1 MLKRIKNIKWLLPV
15 YFLAATLA
23 TLLLAI
29 AGWVYLST
37 QREAP
42 AASLWVEYAL
52 LLLLIAPATGYFVAR
67 RYQSKV
73 DSLHLSIKQ
82 IAKGNLAE
90 RLPVSPGDPFEGVY
104 RDFNAM
110 AASVENRLR
119 LVQQEGVADV
129 LKSMQSNQD
138 AVMEER
144 RRLARDLH
152 DTVSQQLF
160 AIHMSTSA
168 LPKLL
173 EMNPEGAKTV
183 VGQLVNMSHHAQRQ
197 MRSLIAQLRPL
208 ELEEQTLE
216 EALGKWFPD
225 YCNQNG
231 LQGKLEIALPDELPE
246 AIEHQLFLIIQ
257 EGMANVVKHAK
268 AKRVSLLLYDAG
280 HQYVLQIV
288 DDGVGFE
295 PDSSKR
301 SSYGL
306 ATMTERAERLGG
318 DADIR
323 SKPGNGT
330 VIHVNIPKFG
340 QAGVEEKDE
349 QLN

>member
-1 MLKRIKNIKWLLPV
+1 MLKRIKNMKWLLPV
-15 YFLAATLA
+15 YFLAATLV
-23 TLLLAI
+23 TLLLGI
-29 AGWVYLST
+29 AGWLYLST
-37 QREAP
+37 HLETP
-42 AASLWVEYAL
+42 SASMWAEYAV
-52 LLLLIAPATGYFVAR
+52 LLLLIAPGVGYYVAR
-67 RYQSKV
+67 KYQRKV
-73 DSLHLSIKQ
+73 DALHLAIKQ
-82 IAKGNLAE
+82 VAKGNMGE
-90 RLPVSPGDPFEGVY
+90 RLPAPPGDPFESVY

-110 AASVENRLR
+110 AASLESRLR
-119 LVQQEGVADV
+119 LVQEEGVADV

-160 AIHMSTSA
+160 AIHMAASA

-173 EMNPEGAKTV
+173 ELNPDGAKTV
-183 VGQLVNMSHHAQRQ
+183 VGQLENMSHHAQRQ

-225 YCNQNG
+225 YCNQNN
-231 LQGKLEIALPDELPE
+231 LQGKLEIVLPDELAE

-257 EGMANVVKHAK
+257 EGMANVVKHAR

-280 HQYVLQIV
+280 HQYVLQIE
-288 DDGVGFE
+288 DDGVGFV
-295 PDSSKR
+295 PDPAKR

-306 ATMTERAERLGG
+306 STMRERAERLGG
-318 DADIR
+318 DAEIR
-323 SKPGNGT
+323 SRPGTGT
-330 VIHVNIPKFG
+330 VIHVHIPKFVT
-340 QAGVEEKDE
+340 AGSGGLEDE
-349 QLN
+349 

>member
-23 TLLLAI
+23 TLLLALF
-29 AGWVYLST
+29 GWYYIST
-37 QREAP
+37 HEEAP
-42 AASLWVEYAL
+42 GPELWVEFVL
-52 LLLLIAPATGYFVAR
+52 LLLLIGPAVGYFVAR
-67 RYQSKV
+67 QYQRRV
-73 DSLHLSIKQ
+73 DALHLAVKQ
-82 IAKGNLAE
+82 ISIGNLAE
-90 RLPVSPGDPFEGVY
+90 RLPVGNGDSFDSVY

-110 AASVENRLR
+110 AGSLESRLR
-119 LVQQEGVADV
+119 LLQQFGEADV
-129 LKSMQSNQD
+129 MEKLQSNQD

-160 AIHMSTSA
+160 ALHMSASA

-173 EMNPEGAKTV
+173 EMNPEAAKTV
-183 VGQLVNMSHHAQRQ
+183 VNQLVTMSHHAQRQ

-231 LQGKLEIALPDELPE
+231 LQGKLEVSLPDGLSE

-268 AKRVSLLLYDAG
+268 AKHVSLTLYDAG
-280 HQYVLQIV
+280 HQLVLQIA
-288 DDGVGFE
+288 DDGIGFTVD
-295 PDSSKR
+295 PAKR

-306 ATMTERAERLGG
+306 ATMKERAERLGG
-318 DADIR
+318 NAEIR
-323 SKPGNGT
+323 SKPGSGT
-330 VIHVNIPKFG
+330 AVHIHIPKFG
-340 QAGVEEKDE
+340 PMGNGGQE
-349 QLN
+349 